1 MPLSLRAN
9 TLARAALIV
18 GGVEALAE
26 RLGVTS
32 KVLSLLIR
40 GGAPVPP
47 ELFFQASE
55 IITEAGFTDITKRS
69 RINEA
74 KKPRQD

>member
-1 MPLSLRAN
+1 VSLRAK
-9 TLARAALIV
+9 TLARAALVV

-55 IITEAGFTDITKRS
+55 IITEAGIADISKRS

-74 KKPRQD
+74 KKPKQE

>member
-1 MPLSLRAN
+1 M
-9 TLARAALIV
+9 

-40 GGAPVPP
+40 GDASVPP
-47 ELFFQASE
+47 DLFFRASE
-55 IITEAGFTDITKRS
+55 ILTEAGIADITKRS

-74 KKPRQD
+74 TKPKQG